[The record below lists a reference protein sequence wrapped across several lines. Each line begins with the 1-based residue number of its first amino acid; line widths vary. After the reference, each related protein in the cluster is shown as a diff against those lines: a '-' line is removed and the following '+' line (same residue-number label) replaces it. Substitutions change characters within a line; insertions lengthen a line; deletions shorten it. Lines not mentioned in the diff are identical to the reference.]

1 MGLDSVVAPA
11 PCTATEQARLR
22 VLDLWTS
29 PHHVTS
35 RTPMWCPRRRVARPS
50 APDLRHPAG
59 KGGSS
64 DFSVQSRGVAPPAAH
79 AGRSSRSHAGSSDD
93 DGSLP
98 RDVPASLSTPCEER
112 TVTGGVSIGPPGAAP
127 RRDCATASAGVII
140 GAPLRRGVP
149 EGVSLAVDGSS
160 VHLKAATIRKRSAEP
175 SSAAKMATEPS
186 WTRTFRAELL
196 RLNSKVFLD

>member
-1 MGLDSVVAPA
+1 
-11 PCTATEQARLR
+11 
-22 VLDLWTS
+22 
-29 PHHVTS
+29 
-35 RTPMWCPRRRVARPS
+35 MWCPQRHVARPF

-64 DFSVQSRGVAPPAAH
+64 ARAQSRGVAPPAAH
-79 AGRSSRSHAGSSDD
+79 ACRSSRSHAGSNDD
-93 DGSLP
+93 DDLLP

-127 RRDCATASAGVII
+127 SRDCATASAGVII

-149 EGVSLAVDGSS
+149 EGVSRGVDGSS
-160 VHLKAATIRKRSAEP
+160 AQLEAATTRRRSREP

-186 WTRTFRAELL
+186 WTRTFHTELL
-196 RLNSKVFLD
+196 GLNSKFF

>member
-1 MGLDSVVAPA
+1 MFYRHQTLYSTQNQTHTAVLTSHCHGRCRARGRSTCRAAKINGGQSDLKGRGQGGVACLSTACSTVKVTVTRRINTHCHRTCQKWWWKRWTVTVTGTDCMGLDSVVAPA

-64 DFSVQSRGVAPPAAH
+64 DFSVRVGAWHHLRLTPVEAH
-79 AGRSSRSHAGSSDD
+79 A
-93 DGSLP
+93 
-98 RDVPASLSTPCEER
+98 VTPARMTTTICFL
-112 TVTGGVSIGPPGAAP
+112 
-127 RRDCATASAGVII
+127 AT
-140 GAPLRRGVP
+140 
-149 EGVSLAVDGSS
+149 
-160 VHLKAATIRKRSAEP
+160 
-175 SSAAKMATEPS
+175 
-186 WTRTFRAELL
+186 
-196 RLNSKVFLD
+196 FLQA